1 MPPPYEVKLE
11 FKEFN
16 LKYTVFGPN
25 KMLWEYLN
33 INSEDQLNG
42 TMSLID
48 EYQISNKKLK
58 ALLYKFFGKNF
69 SLPALVNYS
78 KFKNFQKCLL

>member
-11 FKEFN
+11 FEEFN
-16 LKYTVFGPN
+16 IKYTVFGPN

-33 INSEDQLNG
+33 ITSENQLHG

-48 EYQISNKKLK
+48 EYKINNKKLNE
-58 ALLYKFFGKNF
+58 LLYKF
-69 SLPALVNYS
+69 
-78 KFKNFQKCLL
+78 